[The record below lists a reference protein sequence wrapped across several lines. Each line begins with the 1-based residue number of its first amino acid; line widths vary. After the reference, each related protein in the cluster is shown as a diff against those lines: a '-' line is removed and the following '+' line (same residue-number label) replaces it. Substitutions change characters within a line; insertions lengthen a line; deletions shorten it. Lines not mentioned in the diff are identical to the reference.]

1 MKIDNHILFLIVI
14 IGIISVGIVG
24 ATVMSNDS
32 SMKEETFD
40 GITVSVPSDSD
51 FVKAGDGVYKDSN
64 YGITINTF
72 KDNESMIDFLKN
84 TKKSKIIPIDN
95 QPPQSVAFKK
105 GKTINILVTNGNEGL
120 SVGTKDGELT
130 AEIANSIIFSN
141 NHKSQKPSGVGVVNK
156 QMNVKQ
162 DFNLIVLLLAD
173 VDTKIFNQG
182 IFQENVLV
190 VVDNYN
196 ENLDEPID
204 EDASTADEEVAD
216 DESGDYV
223 SDISNQEDLNNV
235 LSGDSEDDS
244 SENDDATTTLL
255 DDNEGDMGNDGDVGG
270 SLDDNVMATPDNNAM
285 DSSNDN
291 MAAPD
296 SMDQNAQQ
304 ELSFDECKNL
314 AKEEVNLNS
323 ALGPQFEIDE
333 TDYEGITGGYVFFV
347 KDDTNTK
354 VAEITVDALT
364 GQVNTKLI

>member
-84 TKKSKIIPIDN
+84 TKKSKIIPIDD

-130 AEIANSIIFSN
+130 TEIANSIVFSN

-162 DFNLIVLLLAD
+162 DFNLILLLIAD
-173 VDTKIFNQG
+173 VDTKVFNQA

-196 ENLDEPID
+196 ANLDEPIE
-204 EDASTADEEVAD
+204 EDASVDEGVSD
-216 DESGDYV
+216 DESEDYV
-223 SDISNQEDLNNV
+223 SDISNQEDLNNL
-235 LSGDSEDDS
+235 LSGESEDAV
-244 SENDDATTTLL
+244 SENDDANTTIL
-255 DDNEGDMGNDGDVGG
+255 DDNNDG
-270 SLDDNVMATPDNNAM
+270 MDNNDDVIEASSSDDTAM
-285 DSSNDN
+285 DSSDDN
-291 MAAPD
+291 MAASD
-296 SMDQNAQQ
+296 DMDQNAQQ
-304 ELSFDECKNL
+304 EMSFDECQEL
-314 AKEEVNLNS
+314 AKQEVMNNPS
-323 ALGPQFEIDE
+323 LGQQFEIDE
-333 TDYEGITGGYVFFV
+333 LNHDEIPDCYVFFV
-347 KDDTNTK
+347 MDDTDTK
-354 VAEITVDALT
+354 VAEITVNALT
-364 GQVNTKLI
+364 GQVDTKLI

>member
-14 IGIISVGIVG
+14 IGIISVGIAG

-51 FVKAGDGVYKDSN
+51 FVKVSDGIYKDSK
-64 YGITINTF
+64 YGIKINTF

-162 DFNLIVLLLAD
+162 DFNLILLLLAD
-173 VDTKIFNQG
+173 VDTTIFNQA
-182 IFQENVLV
+182 ILQENVLV

-204 EDASTADEEVAD
+204 EDASADEELSD
-216 DESGDYV
+216 EESGDYV
-223 SDISNQEDLNNV
+223 SDISNQEDLNNL
-235 LSGDSEDDS
+235 LSGESEDAG
-244 SENDDATTTLL
+244 SENDDASTTLL
-255 DDNEGDMGNDGDVGG
+255 DDEDNMDNDN
-270 SLDDNVMATPDNNAM
+270 SLGASFDNGMASSDDNMGADN
-285 DSSNDN
+285 
-291 MAAPD
+291 
-296 SMDQNAQQ
+296 MDQNAQQ
-304 ELSFDECKNL
+304 EMSFDECQDL
-314 AKEEVNLNS
+314 AKEEVNNNLD
-323 ALGPQFEIDE
+323 LGPQFTIDE
-333 TDYEGITGGYVFFV
+333 TAHDEIPDCYVFFV
-347 KDDTNTK
+347 MDDTNTK
-354 VAEITVDALT
+354 VAEITVNAFT
-364 GQVNTKLI
+364 GQIDTKLI

>member
-40 GITVSVPSDSD
+40 GITVSVPSDSN

-72 KDNESMIDFLKN
+72 KNNDSMIDFLKN

-130 AEIANSIIFSN
+130 AEIANSIVFSN

-162 DFNLIVLLLAD
+162 DFNLILLLIAD
-173 VDTKIFNQG
+173 VDTKIFNQA
-182 IFQENVLV
+182 IFQENVLL
-190 VVDNYN
+190 VVDEYN
-196 ENLDEPID
+196 ENLDQPID
-204 EDASTADEEVAD
+204 EEVSDE
-216 DESGDYV
+216 ESGDYV
-223 SDISNQEDLNNV
+223 SDISNQDDLNNL
-235 LSGDSEDDS
+235 LSEGSEGATNESDDVS
-244 SENDDATTTLL
+244 TNLL
-255 DDNEGDMGNDGDVGG
+255 DNNEVDAENGDGLDT
-270 SLDDNVMATPDNNAM
+270 SFDDNSMDSTDDVEPDNM
-285 DSSNDN
+285 DS
-291 MAAPD
+291 
-296 SMDQNAQQ
+296 NAQQ
-304 ELSFDECKNL
+304 ELSFEDCQNL
-314 AKEEVNLNS
+314 MLA
-323 ALGPQFEIDE
+323 P
-333 TDYEGITGGYVFFV
+333 
-347 KDDTNTK
+347 
-354 VAEITVDALT
+354 
-364 GQVNTKLI
+364 LIMFSYCFI